1 MSLILAGRK
10 RTYLLVLFSER
21 LPERCRL
28 CPAVFERST
37 TPLALGTTAVPSC
50 PASSGVA
57 RTLHVSRAVGA
68 RLFGFRFTV
77 VRFAA

>member
-1 MSLILAGRK
+1 MSLILAGSK

-21 LPERCRL
+21 LPERCRA
-28 CPAVFERST
+28 CPGVFERST
-37 TPLALGTTAVPSC
+37 TPFALGSAAATPC
-50 PASSGVA
+50 PASSGIA

-77 VRFAA
+77 VRVAA

>member
-1 MSLILAGRK
+1 MSLILAGPK

-21 LPERCRL
+21 LPDRCRA
-28 CPAVFERST
+28 CPGVFERST
-37 TPLALGTTAVPSC
+37 TPLAPGTGAVGSC
-50 PASSGVA
+50 PPSSGVA

-77 VRFAA
+77 VRVAA